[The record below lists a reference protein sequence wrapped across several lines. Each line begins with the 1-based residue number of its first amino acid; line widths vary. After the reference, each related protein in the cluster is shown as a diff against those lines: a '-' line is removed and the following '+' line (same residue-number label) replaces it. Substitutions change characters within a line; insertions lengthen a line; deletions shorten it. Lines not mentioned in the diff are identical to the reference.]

1 MKTQEEVAVKLEPIK
16 NQLKQ
21 LFMEHEIYKRMKKV
35 EGVPAVHHFGIEG
48 DFNCMVMEVLG
59 PSLEDL
65 FKYCHR
71 KFTIKT
77 TCMVAIQLISR
88 IEAVHN
94 CHYIHRDIKP
104 DNFLIGR
111 GKNQILVY
119 VIDFG
124 LAKRYINPQ
133 TEEHNPCKQ
142 NSNLTGTARY
152 ASLNAHKGWEQGRR
166 DDLEAIGIMLVYFLK
181 GSLPWQGLHGR
192 NKSEMIKKLK
202 EELTIDEICHNLPDA
217 FCNFLKYCR
226 RIEFEEK
233 PNYNHC
239 RGFFRDLL
247 NKRGEVLDN
256 YFDWILKKQGKEI
269 PKTDYYDYV
278 DVKKK

>member
-1 MKTQEEVAVKLEPIK
+1 
-16 NQLKQ
+16 
-21 LFMEHEIYKRMKKV
+21 MEHEIYKRMKKV

-77 TCMVAIQLISR
+77 TCMVAIQLITR
-88 IEAVHN
+88 IEQVHN

-111 GKNQILVY
+111 GKNQIMIY

-133 TEEHNPCKQ
+133 TEEHNPSK
-142 NSNLTGTARY
+142 
-152 ASLNAHKGWEQGRR
+152 
-166 DDLEAIGIMLVYFLK
+166 
-181 GSLPWQGLHGR
+181 
-192 NKSEMIKKLK
+192 
-202 EELTIDEICHNLPDA
+202 
-217 FCNFLKYCR
+217 
-226 RIEFEEK
+226 
-233 PNYNHC
+233 
-239 RGFFRDLL
+239 
-247 NKRGEVLDN
+247 
-256 YFDWILKKQGKEI
+256 
-269 PKTDYYDYV
+269 
-278 DVKKK
+278 